1 MSPHSQHPQSLSL
14 VTPSYSRDLA
24 LCEDLVASVLRH
36 TQADVTHHIIV
47 PASDLPKFERLAGE
61 RTLISDA
68 RGYLPRSMVKLPAL
82 NGWLNLRHPFPP
94 VRGWMAQQ
102 IVKLAAAASAET
114 DVVLLIDSDVLLIRP
129 VDAASFS
136 PSGKVQLFEVPG
148 GVDESLPRH
157 HLWHAAARRLLGLP
171 AHQASVLPDYICWP
185 CAWQPESVRRMLKR
199 VESVTGLPWA
209 TAVGR
214 ELHFSEMILYG
225 VYVKEVVGSSE
236 EPHMTST
243 MRCLNHSDEV
253 ALDEAG
259 LRALLAN
266 AGPDDVAIMI
276 SAKSG
281 TPLTVR
287 RGLLADF
294 LQG

>member
-1 MSPHSQHPQSLSL
+1 MSQSQRPQSLAL
-14 VTPSYSRDLA
+14 VTPSYARDLD

-36 TQADVTHHIIV
+36 TQPDVTHHIIV
-47 PASDLPKFERLAGE
+47 PASDLAAFERLAGD
-61 RTLISDA
+61 RTFISDVRA
-68 RGYLPRSMVKLPAL
+68 YLPRPMVKIPGV

-102 IVKLAAAASAET
+102 IVKLAAAASAEA
-114 DVVLLIDSDVLLIRP
+114 DVVLLIDSDVLLIRA
-129 VDAASFS
+129 VDASSFC
-136 PSGKVQLFEVPG
+136 PSGRVQLFEIPE
-148 GVDESLPRH
+148 GVDDSLPRH
-157 HLWHAAARRLLGLP
+157 HLWHAAARRLLGLQP
-171 AHQASVLPDYICWP
+171 HRASVLPDYICWP
-185 CAWQPESVRRMLKR
+185 CAWEPESVRMMLKR

-225 VYVKEVVGSSE
+225 VFIREVVGASE
-236 EPHMTST
+236 DLHLTSE

-253 ALDEAG
+253 ALDEAA
-259 LRALLAN
+259 LRGLLAG

-281 TPLTVR
+281 TPLAVR
-287 RGLLADF
+287 RGLLANF
-294 LQG
+294 LNG